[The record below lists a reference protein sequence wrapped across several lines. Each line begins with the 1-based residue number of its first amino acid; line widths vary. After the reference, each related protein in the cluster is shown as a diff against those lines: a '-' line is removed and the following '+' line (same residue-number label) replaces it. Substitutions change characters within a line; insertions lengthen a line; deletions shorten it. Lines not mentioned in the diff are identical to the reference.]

1 MSRRRAM
8 MAQSIYQ
15 TIVWYARL
23 PAARK
28 EVWPMRFTVE
38 HPLGQH
44 GCAPDLYG
52 ADGVATVASTAERCG
67 FDAIAFTEHPAP
79 PRAWV
84 DKGGHPSMDPL
95 IALAFC
101 AAVTRRIKLLTHL
114 VVLPYHA
121 PLALA
126 KAVATTD
133 RLSAGRLILGVG
145 SGYLRAEFDAL
156 GVDFEKRST
165 RFDEALYTLRT
176 VWHDDEFS
184 YEGDDFEACSV
195 VSEPHP
201 TQLPH
206 PHLWIGGTTRAARQR
221 VARAGEG
228 WMPLLM
234 GARLAQATRS
244 ASIGTPEELAVA
256 IRDLK
261 ELVHR
266 EGRDPET
273 IQVQVYSSHSSI
285 DGADFSAAEHLDY
298 LGRLAT
304 AGANWFV
311 VRPSAAGVT
320 ECCDS
325 MAAYDDE
332 VISNMR

>member
-1 MSRRRAM
+1 MH
-8 MAQSIYQ
+8 
-15 TIVWYARL
+15 
-23 PAARK
+23 
-28 EVWPMRFTVE
+28 FTVE

-44 GCAPDLYG
+44 GCAPELYG
-52 ADGVATVASTAERCG
+52 AHGVATVASAAERCG

-79 PRAWV
+79 PRAWL
-84 DKGGHPSMDPL
+84 DEGGHPSMDPL

-101 AAVTRRIKLLTHL
+101 AAVTHRIKLLTHL

-133 RLSAGRLILGVG
+133 RLSSGRLILGVG

-156 GVDFEKRST
+156 GVDFAHRSA
-165 RFDEALYTLRT
+165 RFDESVHALRT
-176 VWHDDEFS
+176 VWTDDEFS
-184 YEGDDFEACSV
+184 YRGDDFVACSV
-195 VSEPHP
+195 VSEPGP

-206 PHLWIGGTTRAARQR
+206 PPLWIGGTSRAARQR
-221 VARAGEG
+221 VARAGQG

-234 GARLAQATRS
+234 GARLAHATRS
-244 ASIGTPEELAVA
+244 VSITTPEDLAVA

-261 ELVHR
+261 DLVHG

-273 IQVQVYSSHSSI
+273 IQVQVYSSQSTVG
-285 DGADFSAAEHLDY
+285 GADFSVAAHLDY
-298 LGRLAT
+298 LGRLAA

-311 VRPSAAGVT
+311 VRPSADGVT

-325 MAAYDDE
+325 MAAYADE
-332 VISNMR
+332 VISNTR

>member
-1 MSRRRAM
+1 
-8 MAQSIYQ
+8 
-15 TIVWYARL
+15 
-23 PAARK
+23 
-28 EVWPMRFTVE
+28 MRFTIE

-44 GCAPDLYG
+44 GCAPDLHS
-52 ADGVATVASTAERCG
+52 ADGVTAVASSAERCG

-126 KAVATTD
+126 KAVATVD

-156 GVDFEKRST
+156 GVDFDQRST
-165 RFDEALYTLRT
+165 LFDEALHTLRT
-176 VWHDDEFS
+176 VWTDCEFS
-184 YEGDDFEACSV
+184 YTGRDFEACSV
-195 VSEPHP
+195 VSEPRP

-206 PHLWIGGTTRAARQR
+206 PPLWIGGTTRAARQR

-234 GARLAQATRS
+234 SARLAQATRS
-244 ASIGTPEELAVA
+244 ASIATPEELAVA

-261 ELVHR
+261 DLVHR

-273 IQVQVYSSHSSI
+273 IEVQVYSSQSAI
-285 DGADFSAAEHLDY
+285 DVADFSAAEHVDY
-298 LGRLAT
+298 LSRLAA

-311 VRPSAAGVT
+311 VRPSAAGIT
-320 ECCDS
+320 QCCDS

-332 VISNMR
+332 VISNVG